1 MSEMCRP
8 TGVLRGNST
17 MAKLWAGR
25 FQKETD
31 LVVNDFNSSI
41 LFDCRLYKEDITGS
55 IAHATMLGRQ
65 GIIEEHEAEKI
76 VEGLKGILKDIEE
89 GNVEFSLDY
98 EDIHMNVEQ
107 LLTERIGDTGKRLHT
122 GRSRND
128 QVALDMRLYVKKEIK
143 EIIELILG
151 FMKALTKKSRE
162 NLDAVMP
169 GYTHLQRAQPTTFAH
184 YMMAYANML
193 KRDITRL
200 QDCYERMD
208 EMPLGSGALASTT
221 YPIDRDFVREQL
233 GFARLTD
240 NSLDGV
246 SDRDYCVELLSALSI
261 LMMHLSRLSEEIILW
276 CSWEFKF
283 IELDDAFTTGSS
295 IMPQKKNP
303 DVTELIRGK
312 TGRVYGDLNTLLVMM
327 KGIPLAYNKDMQE
340 DKEAIFDAVDTL
352 ELCLKTVT
360 PMLDTMKTLSANMR
374 RAAAKGFINATD
386 CADYLTKKG
395 MPFRDAYKLTG
406 CMVSDCIAKDQT
418 LEELTLD
425 EFKGYSALFENDI
438 YDAIDLIKC
447 CEGRTSYGGP
457 SEGSVNHQIEL
468 ANAQLAAWEA
478 NNA

>member
-1 MSEMCRP
+1 
-8 TGVLRGNST
+8 

-55 IAHATMLGRQ
+55 IAHATMLGKQ

-76 VEGLKGILKDIEE
+76 VEGLKGILKDIED
-89 GNVEFSLDY
+89 GKVEFSLDY

-143 EIIELILG
+143 EIIKLILG
-151 FMKALTKKSRE
+151 FMKALTAKSRE

-193 KRDITRL
+193 KRDVSRL
-200 QDCYERMD
+200 QDCCERMD

-221 YPIDRDFVREQL
+221 YPIDRDFVRQQL

-261 LMMHLSRLSEEIILW
+261 LMMHLSRLSEEIISW

-283 IELDDAFTTGSS
+283 VELDDAYSTGSS

-303 DVTELIRGK
+303 DVCELIRGK
-312 TGRVYGDLNTLLVMM
+312 TGRVYGALTTMLTVL
-327 KGIPLAYNKDMQE
+327 KGLPLAYNKDMQE
-340 DKEAIFDAVDTL
+340 DKEAIFDALDTVKM
-352 ELCLKTVT
+352 CLTAFT
-360 PMLDTMKTLSANMR
+360 PMLDTMRVIPENMR
-374 RAAAKGFINATD
+374 KAAAGGFINATD
-386 CADYLTKKG
+386 CADWLTKNG
-395 MPFRDAYKLTG
+395 VPFRDAYKATG
-406 CMVSDCIAKDQT
+406 ELVARCIELGTD
-418 LEELTLD
+418 LENLPMD
-425 EFKGYSALFENDI
+425 EYKKVCDVFNDDVYSAISLERCTN
-438 YDAIDLIKC
+438 
-447 CEGRTSYGGP
+447 ERTVFGGP
-457 SEGSVNHQIEL
+457 AS
-468 ANAQLAAWEA
+468 ANVKTQAKRVAEIAEKL
-478 NNA
+478 